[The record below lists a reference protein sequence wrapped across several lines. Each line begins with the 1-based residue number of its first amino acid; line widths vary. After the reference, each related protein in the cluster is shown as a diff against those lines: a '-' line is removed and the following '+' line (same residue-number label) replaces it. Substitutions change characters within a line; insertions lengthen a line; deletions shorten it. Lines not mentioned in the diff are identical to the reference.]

1 MVDETIKQRVELMFQ
16 ARDFES
22 MWFAITDEYRDLGF
36 TDSIADQDRIDEY
49 TWITQQLRKY
59 MFSKQDEILGC
70 ESLGDMIALIDVYI
84 GKAGEYGEDRKKV
97 VYNFMR
103 DHWLYEIR
111 NHLVN
116 LIIEISMQD
125 ENDDGEEDEY
135 V

>member
-1 MVDETIKQRVELMFQ
+1 MVDDKLKQRVELMFQ

-22 MWFAITDEYRDLGF
+22 MWFAISDEYRDLGF
-36 TDSIADQDRIDEY
+36 NGPMSDQDKIDEY

-70 ESLGDMIALIDVYI
+70 DSLEDMIAMIDAFI
-84 GKAGEYGEDRKKV
+84 GKASEYGDDRKKV

-116 LIIEISMQD
+116 LIMEINLQNESDD
-125 ENDDGEEDEY
+125 EEEEY
-135 V
+135 A